1 MIQALLMIN
10 VQRGFIPQTAQ
21 KLLEIKGIR
30 EVYSVTGDYDLV
42 AIVGVAEYDE
52 LAEVVTER
60 LAAIETITKTQTMV
74 AFKVYSRADLEQSWQ
89 IGVD

>member
-1 MIQALLMIN
+1 MVQALILIN
-10 VQRGFIPQTAQ
+10 VQRTYIPQTAQ
-21 KLLEIKGIR
+21 KLLEIEGVS

-42 AIVGVAEYDE
+42 ALVKVAEYDD

-74 AFKVYSRADLEQSWQ
+74 AFKMYSRADLEQSWQ

>member
-1 MIQALLMIN
+1 MIN
-10 VQRGFIPQTAQ
+10 VQRSFIPQTAQ

-42 AIVGVAEYDE
+42 AIVSVAEYDE